1 MFIEKE
7 GLGSLS
13 SYLSLSPSIQTTTN
27 QAIILNIIQNLI
39 ELGMAYSSI
48 IIIIEL
54 LPPSLLSAKGI
65 DHTLSLLLDL
75 FIQMESTQ
83 TEQQQS
89 FIYTVLQFIVCQSSQ
104 NGTIIFTIIIIMIL
118 LAISKEEMNVQH
130 LLDQFHTLLQ
140 MNNSLFFPIILDCLF
155 SICNIN
161 GNSSTFHSFYY
172 NHIHH

>member
-1 MFIEKE
+1 
-7 GLGSLS
+7 
-13 SYLSLSPSIQTTTN
+13 
-27 QAIILNIIQNLI
+27 
-39 ELGMAYSSI
+39 
-48 IIIIEL
+48 
-54 LPPSLLSAKGI
+54 
-65 DHTLSLLLDL
+65 
-75 FIQMESTQ
+75 MESTQ

-104 NGTIIFTIIIIMIL
+104 NGTIIFTIIIMIL